1 MEKELQYK
9 ECNEMSTLEV
19 AKKQLVNVEEE
30 LEKEYILLDMKY
42 LEVKNI
48 NAGMNFLNTVQPN
61 FPVDDSFIEEELNK
75 EERLLDMKRLE
86 INNTNAGI
94 DLLLSEKEMLE
105 SVIKE
110 EDAKLV
116 INSASAFIDIDKQG
130 EFIMNKQQDGTI
142 ILIPVN
148 K

>member
-1 MEKELQYK
+1 MEKELQSK

>member
-48 NAGMNFLNTVQPN
+48 NAGMNFLNTVQPK
-61 FPVDDSFIEEELNK
+61 FPADDSFIEEELNK

-110 EDAKLV
+110 EEAKLG
-116 INSASAFIDIDKQG
+116 INSVTAFLDNDKQG

>member
-9 ECNEMSTLEV
+9 ECNEISTLEM

-116 INSASAFIDIDKQG
+116 INSAAAFIDIDKQG

>member
-9 ECNEMSTLEV
+9 ECNEMSTLEM

-48 NAGMNFLNTVQPN
+48 NAGMNFLNTVQPK

>member
-9 ECNEMSTLEV
+9 ECNEISTLEV

-48 NAGMNFLNTVQPN
+48 NAGMNFLNTVQPK
-61 FPVDDSFIEEELNK
+61 FPADDSFIEEELNK

-110 EDAKLV
+110 EEAKLG
-116 INSASAFIDIDKQG
+116 INSVTAFLDNDKQG

>member
-116 INSASAFIDIDKQG
+116 INSAAAFIDIDKQG

>member
-1 MEKELQYK
+1 MEKELQY
-9 ECNEMSTLEV
+9 NEISTLEM
-19 AKKQLVNVEEE
+19 AKKQLVYVEEE

-48 NAGMNFLNTVQPN
+48 NAGMNFLNTAQPK
-61 FPVDDSFIEEELNK
+61 FPADDSFIEEELNK

-110 EDAKLV
+110 EEAKLD
-116 INSASAFIDIDKQG
+116 INSVTAFIDNDKQG